1 MLAYGEAF
9 LGRNDQNMVLR
20 RSRDN
25 DITTAVEVDVGD
37 VPTGRPSVLISKAHL
52 PTFDDWSL
60 IRN

>member
-9 LGRNDQNMVLR
+9 LGRNDQNIVLR

-37 VPTGRPSVLISKAHL
+37 VPTGPSIGSHFKGTFAH
-52 PTFDDWSL
+52 
-60 IRN
+60 I